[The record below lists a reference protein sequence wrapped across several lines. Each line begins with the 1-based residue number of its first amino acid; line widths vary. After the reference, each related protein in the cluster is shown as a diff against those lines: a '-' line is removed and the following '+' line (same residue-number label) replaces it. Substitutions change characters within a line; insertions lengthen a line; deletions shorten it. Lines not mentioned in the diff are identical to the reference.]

1 MSKCPANPASTLE
14 HATLGLATLGLIMIL
29 SFPEARS
36 VSDTFGWLPFWLFAL
51 PLSAW
56 AAARA
61 LRGRACSYDAQ
72 TNATPTASVH
82 PIGALRVRTHRNAA
96 PQAVRR
102 AA

>member
-1 MSKCPANPASTLE
+1 MSKRPANPASAIE
-14 HATLGLATLGLIMIL
+14 HASLALVALGLVVIA
-29 SFPEARS
+29 SFPAARGIS
-36 VSDTFGWLPFWLFAL
+36 ETFGWLPFWLFAL

-61 LRGRACSYDAQ
+61 LRGRARSEDAQ
-72 TNATPTASVH
+72 PNAKRTASVH
-82 PIGALRVRTHRNAA
+82 PIDALRVRTYRNAT

>member
-1 MSKCPANPASTLE
+1 MSKRPANPASVIE
-14 HATLGLATLGLIMIL
+14 HASLALVALGLVVIA
-29 SFPEARS
+29 SFPAARGI
-36 VSDTFGWLPFWLFAL
+36 SDTFGWLPFWLFAL
-51 PLSAW
+51 PLSAC

-72 TNATPTASVH
+72 TNAKPAASVH
-82 PIGALRVRTHRNAA
+82 PIGVVRAHAHRNAA